1 MIDLPLLILILAA
14 LAVVAYLVINQIKS
28 LKDTLGQNKDSQVL
42 MEWLKDMKS
51 SVDKNSDVMEK
62 QLHNQRTSLEEK
74 MTQQTDR
81 MDKQTKMIWE
91 RLTEAQKV
99 IGDVN
104 KQIGGIEEFGKDIKD
119 LSNVLKSPKLRG
131 GLGEQF
137 LNELLANALPHELF
151 KIQYEFKDGS
161 KCDAAILTEKGII
174 PIDSK
179 FTLENFRAMIEADR
193 DEPREK
199 FRKEFIK
206 DVKKRI
212 DEIATKYL
220 KPDEGTTDFALMYVP
235 SETVYYDII
244 VNNVEIEDY
253 AQRKNVFI
261 TSPSTM
267 FSKLKIFL
275 SVYQQFELQKHA
287 QEILK
292 ALASIKIEAL
302 KFDDDLG
309 ILEKHISNAS
319 KASENVR
326 SKYTKLFGKI
336 ESVNEI
342 GKEERL
348 LEEEAKQIAKNKLID

>member
-1 MIDLPLLILILAA
+1 MVDLPSLFLILAA
-14 LAVVAYLVINQIKS
+14 LGVITYVVINQLKS
-28 LKDTLGQNKDSQVL
+28 VKDTVNNKQESQVL
-42 MEWLKDMKS
+42 LEWLKDMKT
-51 SVDKNSDVMEK
+51 SVDKNSDVLET
-62 QLHNQRTSLEEK
+62 QLHNQRTSLEERLK
-74 MTQQTDR
+74 QQTER
-81 MDKQTKMIWE
+81 MDKQTKLIWE
-91 RLTEAQKV
+91 RLSEAQKV

-179 FTLENFRAMIEADR
+179 FSMENFRAMVTADR
-193 DEPREK
+193 EELREK
-199 FRKEFIK
+199 HRKEFIR

-220 KPDEGTTDFALMYVP
+220 KPDEGTADFALMYVP
-235 SETVYYDII
+235 SETVYYDLI
-244 VNNVEIEDY
+244 VNNVEVEDY
-253 AQRKNVFI
+253 AQKKNVFI
-261 TSPSTM
+261 TSPNTL

-275 SVYQQFELQKHA
+275 AAYQQFELQKHTGD
-287 QEILK
+287 ILK
-292 ALASIKIEAL
+292 SLAAIKIEAE
-302 KFDDDLG
+302 KFDGDLG

-319 KASENVR
+319 KAAENVR

-336 ESVNEI
+336 DVVNEI
-342 GKEERL
+342 GKEEDV
-348 LEEEAKQIAKNKLID
+348 KLIDP

>member
-1 MIDLPLLILILAA
+1 MIDLPVLILILAA
-14 LAVVAYLVINQIKS
+14 IGLVAYFIISQIKS
-28 LKDTLGQNKDSQVL
+28 LKESLGDNKENLVL
-42 MEWLKDMKS
+42 MEWLKDMKT
-51 SVDKNSDVMEK
+51 SVDKNSDVLEK
-62 QLHNQRTSLEEK
+62 QLHNQRTSLEERLK
-74 MTQQTDR
+74 QQTER
-81 MDKQTKMIWE
+81 MDKQTKLIWE

-151 KIQYEFKDGS
+151 RVQYEFKDGS

-174 PIDSK
+174 PVDSK
-179 FTLENFRAMIEADR
+179 FSLENFRAMVEAER
-193 DEPREK
+193 DETREK
-199 FRKEFIK
+199 YRKEFVK

-244 VNNVEIEDY
+244 VNNIEVEEY
-253 AQRKNVFI
+253 SQQKNVFI
-261 TSPSTM
+261 TSPSTL

-275 SVYQQFELQKHA
+275 AVYQQFELQKHA

-292 ALASIKIEAL
+292 ALASIKIEAV
-302 KFDDDLG
+302 KFDDELSV
-309 ILEKHISNAS
+309 LEKHISNAS

-336 ESVNEI
+336 ENVNEI
-342 GKEERL
+342 GKEEKL
-348 LEEEAKQIAKNKLID
+348 LEDK

>member
-1 MIDLPLLILILAA
+1 MIDLPALILILAS
-14 LAVVAYLVINQIKS
+14 LAAITYLVMNQIKS
-28 LKDTLGQNKDSQVL
+28 IRESLKESQESQVL
-42 MEWLKDMKS
+42 MEWLKEMKS
-51 SVDKNSDVMEK
+51 SVDKNSDVLEK
-62 QLHNQRTSLEEK
+62 QLHNQRTSLEERLN
-74 MTQQTDR
+74 QQTER
-81 MDKQTKMIWE
+81 MDKHTKLIWE
-91 RLTEAQKV
+91 RLTEAQRI

-137 LNELLANALPHELF
+137 LNELLANALPHDLF

-179 FTLENFRAMIEADR
+179 FSLENFRAMMTAER
-193 DEPREK
+193 EELREK
-199 FRKEFIK
+199 HRKEFVK
-206 DVKKRI
+206 DVKKRV

-220 KPDEGTTDFALMYVP
+220 KPDEGTTEFALMYVP
-235 SETVYYDII
+235 SETVYYDLI
-244 VNNVEIEDY
+244 VNSVEVEDY
-253 AQRKNVFI
+253 AQQKNVFI
-261 TSPSTM
+261 TSPNTL

-287 QEILK
+287 TEILK
-292 ALASIKIEAL
+292 ALASIKIEAE
-302 KFDDDLG
+302 KFDEDLG
-309 ILEKHISNAS
+309 VLEKHISNAS

-336 ESVNEI
+336 ENVNEI
-342 GKEERL
+342 GKEEKP
-348 LEEEAKQIAKNKLID
+348 LELTQ

>member
-1 MIDLPLLILILAA
+1 MIDLPVLILILAA
-14 LAVVAYLVINQIKS
+14 FGLVAYFLINQIKQLKES
-28 LKDTLGQNKDSQVL
+28 LGENKENQVL
-42 MEWLKDMKS
+42 MEWLKDMKT
-51 SVDKNSDVMEK
+51 SVEKNSDVLEK
-62 QLHNQRTSLEEK
+62 QLHNQRTSLEERLK
-74 MTQQTDR
+74 QQTER
-81 MDKQTKMIWE
+81 MDKQTKLIWE

-137 LNELLANALPHELF
+137 LNEILANALPHELF

-174 PIDSK
+174 PVDSK
-179 FTLENFRAMIEADR
+179 FSLENFRAMIEAER
-193 DEPREK
+193 DETREK
-199 FRKEFIK
+199 HRKEFVK

-212 DEIATKYL
+212 DEISNKYL

-244 VNNVEIEDY
+244 VNNVEIEEY
-253 AQRKNVFI
+253 SQHKNIFI
-261 TSPSTM
+261 TSPSTL

-275 SVYQQFELQKHA
+275 AVYQQFELQKHA

-292 ALASIKIEAL
+292 ALASIKIEAV
-302 KFDDDLG
+302 KFDDDLSV
-309 ILEKHISNAS
+309 LEKHISNAS

-336 ESVNEI
+336 ENVNEI
-342 GKEERL
+342 GKEQNL
-348 LEEEAKQIAKNKLID
+348 LEDK